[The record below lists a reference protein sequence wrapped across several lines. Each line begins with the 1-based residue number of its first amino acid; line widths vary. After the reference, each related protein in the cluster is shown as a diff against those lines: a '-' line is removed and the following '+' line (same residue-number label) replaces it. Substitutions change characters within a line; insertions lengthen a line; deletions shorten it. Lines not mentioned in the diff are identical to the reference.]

1 MSVTKS
7 RYKRSEI
14 RWLGIIRLSP
24 TGAQILLLLSLLG
37 LLGFFFMLVI
47 IIIGI
52 IRTQVMFGYISQ
64 QGDEY
69 VNAYST
75 NIMYTYI
82 PALFFVLFMIIFCIY
97 STIISLRISRGR

>member
-7 RYKRSEI
+7 KYRDSKT
-14 RWLGIIRLSP
+14 RWLGIIKLSP
-24 TGAQILLLLSLLG
+24 VGAQMLLILSILG
-37 LLGFFFMLVI
+37 LFGFFFALI
-47 IIIGI
+47 TITIGI
-52 IRTQVMFGYISQ
+52 IRTQIMFGYISQ

-75 NIMYTYI
+75 DIMYTYI

-97 STIISLRISRGR
+97 STIIALRISKGR